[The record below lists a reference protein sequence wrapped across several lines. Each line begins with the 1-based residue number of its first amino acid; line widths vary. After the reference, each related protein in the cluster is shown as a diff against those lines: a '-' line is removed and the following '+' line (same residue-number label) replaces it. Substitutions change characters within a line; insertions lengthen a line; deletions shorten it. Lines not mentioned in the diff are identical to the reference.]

1 MKIISSKISL
11 YIAIVSFFLD
21 KNVGKMQ
28 FCRFASFLKSF
39 YHIENGKEEIVL
51 LSTSIKMKDVP
62 KEERP
67 RERLLKYGES
77 YLSNQELLAIL
88 LGSGTKNYTVMDL
101 ANRILM
107 HFEGLKL
114 LSEATIEEL
123 TAIRGI
129 GKAKG
134 VVILAAI
141 ELGKRIQ
148 QYKPD
153 EKYVVRSPEDGANFV
168 MEEMRTLNQEHFVT
182 LFLNT
187 KNQII
192 HHQTIFIGSLNTS
205 IVHPREI
212 FREAVKRSA
221 ASIICAHNHPS
232 GDPSPSRE
240 DIQVTRRLVE
250 AGKIMG
256 IELLDHLVI
265 GHDRFISLKEKG
277 YL

>member
-1 MKIISSKISL
+1 MLSS
-11 YIAIVSFFLD
+11 
-21 KNVGKMQ
+21 
-28 FCRFASFLKSF
+28 
-39 YHIENGKEEIVL
+39 
-51 LSTSIKMKDVP
+51 TTIKMKDVP

-67 RERLLKYGES
+67 RERLLTFGES
-77 YLSNQELLAIL
+77 HLSNQEILAIL
-88 LGSGTKNYTVMDL
+88 IGSGTKTESVMDL
-101 ANRILM
+101 SNRLIM

-123 TAIRGI
+123 TAIKGI
-129 GKAKG
+129 GTAKG
-134 VVILAAI
+134 VVLLAAI

-148 QYKPD
+148 QYKP
-153 EKYVVRSPEDGANFV
+153 EERFIIRSPEDGAEYV
-168 MEEMRTLNQEHFVT
+168 MEEMRNLKQEHLVV

-192 HHQTIFIGSLNTS
+192 HRQTIFIGSLNAS

-212 FREAVKRSA
+212 YREAVKRSA

-232 GDPSPSRE
+232 GDPTPSQE
-240 DIQVTRRLVE
+240 DIHVTRRLVE
-250 AGKIMG
+250 AGKMMG

-265 GHDRFISLKEKG
+265 GNDIFISLKEKG